1 MLHAHRDAHQ
11 VVRQPPGRPH
21 LSRNGGMAHVARQA
35 DAAGHTAE
43 ADGDLE
49 QLGLLCY
56 NLTCLHAAQQTLK
69 SANNIHVLIYIISIC
84 IYIK

>member
-21 LSRNGGMAHVARQA
+21 LSRDGGMAHVARQA
-35 DAAGHTAE
+35 DAAGHTAK

-49 QLGLLCY
+49 QLGLLCN
-56 NLTCLHAAQQTLK
+56 NLTCLHAAQQTSTSPNK
-69 SANNIHVLIYIISIC
+69 THRYMHIYSEFR
-84 IYIK
+84 

>member
-11 VVRQPPGRPH
+11 VVRQPPGRSH
-21 LSRNGGMAHVARQA
+21 LSRDGGMAHVARQA

-56 NLTCLHAAQQTLK
+56 NLTCLHAAQQTLE
-69 SANNIHVLIYIISIC
+69 SANHIHVLIYILSVW
-84 IYIK
+84 IYVK